1 MTAALNASLD
11 TTSNPP
17 VPADGA
23 GFNPVRLGRETW
35 LVFQRQMLIVR
46 RTPIRLVIG
55 IVQPI
60 AYLLLFAP
68 LLKPAL
74 ASVGARTTADA
85 YRIYVPG
92 LLVILVLLSALF
104 AGFGLLG
111 ELRAGVIERARVT
124 PVSRFAL
131 LFGRALSEVATLIGQ
146 ALLIT
151 VMAIPF
157 GLTVKIG
164 PLLVA
169 YVMLVLM
176 GLLAACFSYAI
187 ALLIKSPAAL
197 GPLINTFAQPL
208 ALLSGVLLPLT
219 LAPHWLRAIA
229 QWNPFYWATNGTRAL
244 FGGHLDDPSV
254 WKGLLLLVVL
264 TIPVTW
270 WSTRLFAQRVR

>member
-1 MTAALNASLD
+1 MTVALNA
-11 TTSNPP
+11 
-17 VPADGA
+17 PALSRSGA
-23 GFNPVRLGRETW
+23 GFNPVKLARETW

-104 AGFGLLG
+104 SGFGLLG

-146 ALLIT
+146 AMLIT
-151 VMAIPF
+151 VLAIPF

-219 LAPHWLRAIA
+219 LAPHWLRAVA

-244 FGGHLDDPSV
+244 FGGHIDDPSV

-264 TIPVTW
+264 TVPVTW
-270 WSTRLFAQRVR
+270 WSTSLFAKRVR

>member
-1 MTAALNASLD
+1 MTAVAAGPVAVRRQPDASPTKFL
-11 TTSNPP
+11 
-17 VPADGA
+17 
-23 GFNPVRLGRETW
+23 RETW
-35 LVFQRQMLIVR
+35 LVFARQMLIVR

-55 IVQPI
+55 IAQPI

-92 LLVILVLLSALF
+92 LLVILVLLSSLF
-104 AGFGLLG
+104 TGFSLLA
-111 ELRAGVIERARVT
+111 ELRAGIIERARVT

-131 LFGRALSEVATLIGQ
+131 LLGRALSEVATLMGQ

-151 VMAIPF
+151 VLAIPF
-157 GLTVKIG
+157 GLSVRIG
-164 PLLVA
+164 PLLLA
-169 YVMLVLM
+169 YVLLIVM
-176 GLLAACFSYAI
+176 GLLAASLSYAI

-219 LAPHWLRAIA
+219 LAPHWLIA
-229 QWNPFYWATNGTRAL
+229 VARWNPFYWSTNATRAL
-244 FGGHLDDPSV
+244 FGGSVSDPAV
-254 WKGLLLLVVL
+254 WKGMLLMVVLLV
-264 TIPVTW
+264 PVMW
-270 WSTRLFAQRVR
+270 WSVRLFAKRVR